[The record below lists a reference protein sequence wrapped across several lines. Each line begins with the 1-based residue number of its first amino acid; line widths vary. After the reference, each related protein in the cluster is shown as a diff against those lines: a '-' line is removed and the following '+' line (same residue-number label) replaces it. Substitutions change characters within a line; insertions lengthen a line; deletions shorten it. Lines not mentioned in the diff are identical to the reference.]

1 MADQFE
7 DGIDMAEETHVH
19 WVQSQRD
26 PDLWHQAAQAALAYR
41 DDSHNFLLWLVQQAE
56 MDRATA
62 GWIFLWAEGS
72 RYLRGETKFHLNTL
86 SDDSMLELFRALCQ
100 RSEGRGFSEERLG
113 LDADFEAERLKCVE
127 LVAKGDIAAAMVV
140 PHACI
145 DRPFAPPQ
153 RSCYSLDDGIIF
165 LP

>member
-1 MADQFE
+1 MSDQFE

-41 DDSHNFLLWLVQQAE
+41 DDPYNFLPWLIQQPE

-72 RYLRGETKFHLNTL
+72 RYLRGETEFHLNTL
-86 SDDSMLELFRALCQ
+86 SADSMLAIFQALCE
-100 RSEGRGFSEERLG
+100 RSEGLGFSEDRLG
-113 LDADFEAERLKCVE
+113 LDPEFEGERLKCVE
-127 LVAKGDIAAAMVV
+127 IAAGGKVASGIVV

-145 DRPFAPPQ
+145 GRPFAPPQ
-153 RSCYSLDDGIIF
+153 SSRYSLDDGMIF

>member
-1 MADQFE
+1 MSEQFE
-7 DGIDMAEETHVH
+7 EGVDMAEKMHVE

-41 DDSHNFLLWLVQQAE
+41 NDRHNFLPWLVQQPE

-72 RYLRGETKFHLNTL
+72 RYLRGENKFYLNTL
-86 SDDSMLELFRALCQ
+86 SDDSMLALLQALCQ
-100 RSEGRGFSEERLG
+100 RSEDRGFSEDRLG
-113 LDADFEAERLKCVE
+113 LDPDFEAERLKCVE
-127 LVAKGDIAAAMVV
+127 LVAKGEIATAMVV

-145 DRPFAPPQ
+145 DRPFATPQ
-153 RSCYSLDDGIIF
+153 RSRYSLDDGMIF